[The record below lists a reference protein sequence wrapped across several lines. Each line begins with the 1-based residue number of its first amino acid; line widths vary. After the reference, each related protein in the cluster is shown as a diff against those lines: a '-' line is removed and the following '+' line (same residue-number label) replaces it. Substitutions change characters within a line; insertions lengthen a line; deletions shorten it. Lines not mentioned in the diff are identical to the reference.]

1 MTVLHLIKNG
11 GGRTM
16 NIYQNILVAIDLNE
30 EANKV
35 VQKAH
40 QLSLQSGAKL
50 TLIHVTEPLSYAY
63 GGDIPMDLS
72 VIQTQLHDDAEE
84 RMSNFVKQQEL
95 GDVAQLIVS
104 GHIETEV
111 HRVAIELST
120 GLIVV
125 GSHGRHGLALLLGS
139 TSNGILHGATCDV
152 LAVRV

>member
-1 MTVLHLIKNG
+1 MS
-11 GGRTM
+11 
-16 NIYQNILVAIDLNE
+16 IYQNILVAIDLNE

-40 QLSLQSGAKL
+40 HLSLQSGAKL

-63 GGDIPMDLS
+63 GGDIPMDLT
-72 VIQTQLHDDAEE
+72 VMQTQLHEDAEE
-84 RMSNFVKQQEL
+84 RMNNFVKQQ
-95 GDVAQLIVS
+95 QLSNVDQLLVS

-120 GLIVV
+120 DLIVV

-152 LAVRV
+152 LAVRI

>member
-1 MTVLHLIKNG
+1 
-11 GGRTM
+11 M

-40 QLSLQSGAKL
+40 HLSLQSGAKL

-111 HRVAIELST
+111 HRVAIELSND
-120 GLIVV
+120 LIVV

>member
-1 MTVLHLIKNG
+1 MS
-11 GGRTM
+11 
-16 NIYQNILVAIDLNE
+16 IYQNILVAIDLND

-40 QLSLQSGAKL
+40 HLSLQSGAKL

-63 GGDIPMDLS
+63 GGDIPMDLT
-72 VIQTQLHDDAEE
+72 VMQTQLHEDAEV
-84 RMSNFVKQQEL
+84 RMNNFVKQQEL
-95 GDVAQLIVS
+95 SNVDQLLVS

-120 GLIVV
+120 DIIVV

-152 LAVRV
+152 LAVRI

>member
-1 MTVLHLIKNG
+1 MS
-11 GGRTM
+11 
-16 NIYQNILVAIDLNE
+16 IYQNILVAIDLNE

-40 QLSLQSGAKL
+40 HLSLQSGAKL

-72 VIQTQLHDDAEE
+72 TIQKQLHDDAEQ
-84 RMSNFVKQQEL
+84 RMSDFVKQQEL
-95 GDVAQLIVS
+95 SNVDQLLVS

-120 GLIVV
+120 DLIVV

>member
-1 MTVLHLIKNG
+1 MS
-11 GGRTM
+11 
-16 NIYQNILVAIDLNE
+16 IYHNILVAIDLNE
-30 EANKV
+30 EADKV
-35 VQKAH
+35 AQKAYKIG
-40 QLSLQSGAKL
+40 LQSGAKI

-72 VIQTQLHDDAEE
+72 AIQKQLHDHAQQ
-84 RMSNFVKQQEL
+84 RMETFVKQQQL
-95 GDVAQLIVS
+95 GDVDQLLVS

-111 HRVAIELST
+111 HRVANELST
-120 GLIVV
+120 DLIVV